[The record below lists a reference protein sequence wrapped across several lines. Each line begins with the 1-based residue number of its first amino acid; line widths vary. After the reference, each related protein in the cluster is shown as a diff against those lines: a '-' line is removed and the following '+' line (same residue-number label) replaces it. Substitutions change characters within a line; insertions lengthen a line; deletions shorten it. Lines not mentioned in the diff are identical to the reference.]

1 MIKIK
6 NILSIIV
13 TVVVIFIIYINYDK
27 IYDYVYN
34 YLVPSKEIII
44 HDINKYQKN
53 YEFEFISNVKDFK
66 PENKEDVLNIFY
78 TVLNNG
84 WDEFTFYCPD
94 DYKDCLEDVKA
105 IGDDEVLLS
114 KLNDYVSP
122 FNSYSTYKTIYDS
135 TGEVTLKVKH
145 TYSYTEIE
153 RINKDIDKIISE
165 NITNDMSNY
174 DKILVMHDYIINNTK
189 YDTLRD
195 KNGESKYDSERITGL
210 LYEHYS
216 ICSGYADT
224 MSVILDKL
232 NIPNFRISST
242 THVWNAVYIDGE
254 WYHLDLTWDDPVTT
268 SGEDRITHD
277 YFLIDNDK
285 LEDLTSSTDEH
296 KFSLNFYPLFK

>member
-44 HDINKYQKN
+44 HDINEYQKN

-94 DYKDCLEDVKA
+94 DYKDCLEDVKT

-135 TGEVTLKVKH
+135 TGEVTLKIKH

-189 YDTLRD
+189 YDTLRA
-195 KNGESKYDSERITGL
+195 KNGESKYDSARITGL
-210 LYEHYS
+210 LYEHYA

-232 NIPNFRISST
+232 NIPNFRVSST

-277 YFLIDNDK
+277 YFLIDNEK
-285 LEDLTSSTDEH
+285 LKDLTSSTDEH
-296 KFSLNFYPLFK
+296 KFSLNYLSFI